1 MAGRTPE
8 TCGLLYQIMG
18 FDLITKKSFVQGC
31 EDHPIHHLPY
41 VRFSACLLAW
51 CAVKT
56 QMEAGGQTRESV
68 CIIAATSLADPKG
81 K

>member
-1 MAGRTPE
+1 
-8 TCGLLYQIMG
+8 MG

-51 CAVKT
+51 CVVKT

-68 CIIAATSLADPKG
+68 CIIFVLFCFQKNFFFYFFFFL
-81 K
+81 